1 MFDTVGTIRG
11 GISLYERVNDVTKN
25 RYFQLKITDPDT
37 IIHQV
42 NSPPHIC
49 TILVPINRYLPSVS

>member
-25 RYFQLKITDPDT
+25 RYFQLTIADPDT

-42 NSPPHIC
+42 YSPPRIC
-49 TILVPINRYLPSVS
+49 TIFVHINEYLHSVL